1 MKKASKGNFEVV
13 KQDTPKAPT
22 IMNRRQKQKVSD
34 LIKLLRINY
43 NKLMMK
49 KKEISNE
56 EKHALV
62 DESIK
67 HIADKYV
74 ELLYKHDGCRLLQAL
89 LKYGNKPQRELV
101 TDKIKE
107 HFIHLMTSKYSHY
120 LASKLYYFA
129 PREDQKAFLRSEVAG
144 SMQKLIMHAYA
155 AEVVEYIYC
164 QSDDNQRIEM
174 VIGLYGNYFLLL
186 KDFINE
192 ENKKPNSA
200 KLRLKTFL
208 ELKPNL
214 TQGIMDKLENV
225 VQRLVEKGMIRHS
238 IVQAI
243 LLDYISCQ
251 PDKEK
256 LKLLAEMMKEKL
268 PALLASRPGL
278 AVACGIFNVLDAKD
292 RKLAIKAL
300 PVVEML

>member
-129 PREDQKAFLRSEVAG
+129 PR
-144 SMQKLIMHAYA
+144 
-155 AEVVEYIYC
+155 
-164 QSDDNQRIEM
+164 DD
-174 VIGLYGNYFLLL
+174 
-186 KDFINE
+186 
-192 ENKKPNSA
+192 
-200 KLRLKTFL
+200 
-208 ELKPNL
+208 
-214 TQGIMDKLENV
+214 
-225 VQRLVEKGMIRHS
+225 
-238 IVQAI
+238 
-243 LLDYISCQ
+243 
-251 PDKEK
+251 
-256 LKLLAEMMKEKL
+256 
-268 PALLASRPGL
+268 
-278 AVACGIFNVLDAKD
+278 
-292 RKLAIKAL
+292 
-300 PVVEML
+300 